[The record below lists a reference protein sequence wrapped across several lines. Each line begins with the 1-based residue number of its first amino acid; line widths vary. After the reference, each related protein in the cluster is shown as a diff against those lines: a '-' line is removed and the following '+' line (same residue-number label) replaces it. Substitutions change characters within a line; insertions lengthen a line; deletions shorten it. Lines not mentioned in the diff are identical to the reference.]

1 MEVVEWRRAGLRP
14 FPFCLISI
22 RFDGQ
27 FPAHV
32 VEWRGAGIWASECW
46 CDSTEWC
53 VNVAPATAD
62 GVRTLSFRFFFVFNG
77 TNLLVSDAPRRLS
90 WIRVLFIIRPS
101 TATNSTTRQIWNKK
115 HNNKIQS
122 EEQERRHSPVDRRN
136 SPSSSSDWNF
146 YLFPT
151 SSTPSIVG
159 VQLVDRPSLPSFSS
173 SSSSVSSSGLAY
185 PSHQPTQSI
194 PHPPHIGRNWK
205 RLTDA
210 RTYSRN
216 FWDFKCQKNKNW
228 VKEENSEYHFLCNSP
243 VIQ

>member
-1 MEVVEWRRAGLRP
+1 MDNSLRM
-14 FPFCLISI
+14 LLNGGELEYE
-22 RFDGQ
+22 R
-27 FPAHV
+27 
-32 VEWRGAGIWASECW
+32 
-46 CDSTEWC
+46 
-53 VNVAPATAD
+53 VNV
-62 GVRTLSFRFFFVFNG
+62 GVTQPSDASMSHQQQQMESVRSRSVFFFVFNG

-136 SPSSSSDWNF
+136 CPSSSSDWNF

-159 VQLVDRPSLPSFSS
+159 VQLVDRHSLPSFSS

-228 VKEENSEYHFLCNSP
+228 VKEENSEYHFLCNSS